1 MCLFKKDFPHQ
12 GLFKK
17 ARVCMQV
24 FRKWAK
30 KGKGAQKGKT
40 FENLAKTEKIFKI
53 FWKRACDYL
62 QLIIARNKLLERDSC
77 ESGLRESVY
86 LIMAKTNIS
95 DLSHVDVEILGR
107 DRIPDK
113 ND

>member
-1 MCLFKKDFPHQ
+1 MWLFEKDCPHQ

-17 ARVCMQV
+17 ARVCVQV

-30 KGKGAQKGKT
+30 KGKDAQKGKT
-40 FENLAKTEKIFKI
+40 FENLAKIEQNFKI
-53 FWKRACDYL
+53 FWKRACDCVRV
-62 QLIIARNKLLERDSC
+62 IIACNKLLERDSC

-95 DLSHVDVEILGR
+95 DLSHVHVEILGR
-107 DRIPDK
+107 DRTADK